1 MSQPSSL
8 LCICP
13 YLPPP
18 PDRLDPAGTAQ
29 SVSATRVSVLL
40 TQLSGHVCL
49 AVVPNSWDYEEV
61 PLPHVSAQML

>member
-1 MSQPSSL
+1 MYQPSSL
-8 LCICP
+8 LCFCP

-18 PDRLDPAGTAQ
+18 PELDPAGTAQ
-29 SVSATRVSVLL
+29 SVSEARVSVLL

-61 PLPHVSAQML
+61 PLRHVSAQML

>member
-1 MSQPSSL
+1 MYEPSSL
-8 LCICP
+8 LCSCP

-18 PDRLDPAGTAQ
+18 PELDPAGTAQ
-29 SVSATRVSVLL
+29 SVSEARVSVLL
-40 TQLSGHVCL
+40 TQLSSHVCL